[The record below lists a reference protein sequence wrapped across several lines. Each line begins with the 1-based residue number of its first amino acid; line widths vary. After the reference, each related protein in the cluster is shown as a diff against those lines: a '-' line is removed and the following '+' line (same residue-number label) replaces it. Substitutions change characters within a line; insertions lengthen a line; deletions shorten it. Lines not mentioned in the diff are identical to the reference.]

1 MTIDTMF
8 FNGDMEH
15 LACAGTIDVTAI
27 SKNIKPPLF
36 SGQPC
41 NYTGFDCRKVCND
54 EFAALVRDEC
64 CTNQLGKDIWHRII
78 QKLHGVI
85 GTAPDK
91 AACFFQIAHVVLR
104 QILQLNEAS
113 GKAPGAVRSVEHEHA
128 MRTPVFTDTVLHGL
142 ILFDGAFCQLLA
154 KKQGFS
160 QVWRSILEHDGNF
173 LLTERFDLHAVLCK
187 PFFHLS
193 NGIRIL
199 YTFFRRLGKRAR
211 FVLDENRVMETEAVL
226 MVAANGKFYGGN
238 YQGAPLAL
246 LDDGLMDVCIVPKIS
261 RLTMLGVIG
270 KYQKGLHVS
279 DQELR
284 KLVTYTRCRTL
295 EVEYDQ
301 PVTMCVDGETFR
313 NDRITARV
321 LPRSVRLL
329 VPAAPEE
336 ENMDTKQ

>member
-1 MTIDTMF
+1 MRHIFVINPIAGKQDPRELLLPRIREAFAGREAPEIYITKGRQDAIAF
-8 FNGDMEH
+8 VRGRCAAAGEELRFYACGGD
-15 LACAGTIDVTAI
+15 GTISEVAEGLWGHENA
-27 SKNIKPPLF
+27 SL
-36 SGQPC
+36 
-41 NYTGFDCRKVCND
+41 
-54 EFAALVRDEC
+54 
-64 CTNQLGKDIWHRII
+64 
-78 QKLHGVI
+78 GVI
-85 GTAPDK
+85 PCGTGNDFVKNFPGVDFLSIPA
-91 AACFFQIAHVVLR
+91 
-104 QILQLNEAS
+104 QLAGEEKRVDAIRFNDRISLNLCNVGMDADVADNMHRFKRLPLVTGS
-113 GKAPGAVRSVEHEHA
+113 GAY
-128 MRTPVFTDTVLHGL
+128 
-142 ILFDGAFCQLLA
+142 
-154 KKQGFS
+154 
-160 QVWRSILEHDGNF
+160 N
-173 LLTERFDLHAVLCK
+173 
-187 PFFHLS
+187 LS
-193 NGIRIL
+193 IL

-246 LDDGLMDVCIVPKIS
+246 LDDGLIDVCIVPKIS

-313 NDRITARV
+313 NDRIAARV